1 MNMFYYSILILKVI
15 RSLLNVQISLA
26 TWLEEFKHECLLE
39 VNSYA
44 LLVRRDF
51 YKLSKER

>member
-1 MNMFYYSILILKVI
+1 MNMFYYSILVLKVI

-39 VNSYA
+39 VNSYT